1 MKQIVVISLI
11 VISFISCKNKPDY
24 AEEIKGK
31 WMCNE
36 IEYLIQ
42 PTNEIFV
49 LDFLSNGTESLSEG
63 VTLSNIE
70 GEYWCINSNF
80 TYSVVEDEIL
90 ISGVNLSGENID
102 ISLKIESLTANK
114 FVYTENYVKVNNVDI
129 STDKTYILRRCIE
142 DYSNQII
149 GTWQGKKYFSDDS
162 STNFYFMINYKS
174 DKSFDYYLKVNDTWE
189 LQNYTG
195 TYFLNGELFTM
206 NYINNSLSC
215 YNHSYQCWL
224 FDEVT
229 TDKITFWQ
237 YNRMPGSD
245 NNLQGIK
252 YELEKVA
259 Q

>member
-1 MKQIVVISLI
+1 
-11 VISFISCKNKPDY
+11 
-24 AEEIKGK
+24 
-31 WMCNE
+31 
-36 IEYLIQ
+36 
-42 PTNEIFV
+42 
-49 LDFLSNGTESLSEG
+49 
-63 VTLSNIE
+63 
-70 GEYWCINSNF
+70 
-80 TYSVVEDEIL
+80 
-90 ISGVNLSGENID
+90 
-102 ISLKIESLTANK
+102 
-114 FVYTENYVKVNNVDI
+114 
-129 STDKTYILRRCIE
+129 
-142 DYSNQII
+142 
-149 GTWQGKKYFSDDS
+149 
-162 STNFYFMINYKS
+162 MINYKS